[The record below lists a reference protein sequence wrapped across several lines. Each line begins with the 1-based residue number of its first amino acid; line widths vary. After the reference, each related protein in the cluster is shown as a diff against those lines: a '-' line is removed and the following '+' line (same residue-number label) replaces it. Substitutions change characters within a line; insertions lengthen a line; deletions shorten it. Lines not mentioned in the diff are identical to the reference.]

1 MSIDTQRIL
10 ELRQLTGAGV
20 MDCKRALEE
29 AAGDLEKARALLA
42 AKAAEAA
49 GKRAD
54 REIAQGVV
62 EAYVHPGNRIG
73 VLIEVRCETDFLA
86 NSPEFRHLVKELC
99 LQIASEAPEYVYPDD
114 VPAEVI
120 ERVRQEATANAKA
133 LGKPEPVIE
142 QIAAGKVD
150 KYLSH
155 ACLLRQRSIKNPDV
169 TIAEMIQALIA
180 SSGENIRVIHFTR
193 YEIPR

>member
-1 MSIDTQRIL
+1 MTINTEQIL
-10 ELRQLTGAGV
+10 ELRRLTGAGV

-29 AAGDLEKARALLA
+29 ADGDIAKARALLA
-42 AKAAEAA
+42 AKAAETA
-49 GKRAD
+49 GKKAD

-99 LQIASEAPEYVYPDD
+99 LQIASEAPEYVSPGD

-120 ERVRQEATANAKA
+120 ERVRQEAREQAKA

-142 QIAAGKVD
+142 QIAAGKVE
-150 KYLSH
+150 KFLSR
-155 ACLLRQRSIKNPDV
+155 ACLLRQRSIKNQDV
-169 TIAEMIQALIA
+169 TVAEMLQALVA
-180 SSGENIRVIHFTR
+180 SSGENIRVTHFTR